1 MRVCLLANS
10 QMYPHKFYGFE
21 GRRQKE
27 KTIERQIR
35 KWIKCDQKATMKLEK
50 SEGTPEIA
58 H

>member
-10 QMYPHKFYGFE
+10 QMYPHKFYRFE
-21 GRRQKE
+21 GRRQK

-35 KWIKCDQKATMKLEK
+35 KWIKRDQKATMKFEK